1 MIKYLYMHLFYSKKR
16 FILVSAMILFILM
29 MTLLVFTDESI
40 VEQRLYQAENQIYYE
55 SMMRK
60 LLTMLC
66 PFFVILLSMDH
77 DQQHLKP
84 LFGYFGRMKITI
96 YKLIFHILVLIWLYL
111 ILLMLYH
118 ILPFFLTH
126 YYEIDTHAI
135 YFFEHLFLDGMIIV
149 LFTFIFI
156 RDKHKALSVI
166 IPVFYIVLSFI
177 EEDHPSL
184 ILFYLFPVYS
194 SYFYTLTLAYIYK
207 ICYICLGL
215 IIILIQ
221 MLYEAI

>member
-1 MIKYLYMHLFYSKKR
+1 MHLFYSKKR

-29 MTLLVFTDESI
+29 MTLLVYTNEPV
-40 VEQRLYQAENQIYYE
+40 VEQRLYQIENQHYYE
-55 SMMRK
+55 IMMRK
-60 LLTMLC
+60 LLLMLS
-66 PFFVILLSMDH
+66 PFFVILLTMDH

-84 LFGYFGRMKITI
+84 LFGYFGRIKITL
-96 YKLIFHILVLIWLYL
+96 YKLIFHIIVLLWLYL
-111 ILLMLYH
+111 ILFALYH
-118 ILPFFLTH
+118 ILPFFLTR
-126 YYEIDTHAI
+126 YYEIDTHSI
-135 YFFEHLFLDGMIIV
+135 YFFEHLFLDGIMI
-149 LFTFIFI
+149 LLYTFILI
-156 RDKHKALSVI
+156 RDKHKGLSVI

-184 ILFYLFPVYS
+184 IIFYLFPVYS